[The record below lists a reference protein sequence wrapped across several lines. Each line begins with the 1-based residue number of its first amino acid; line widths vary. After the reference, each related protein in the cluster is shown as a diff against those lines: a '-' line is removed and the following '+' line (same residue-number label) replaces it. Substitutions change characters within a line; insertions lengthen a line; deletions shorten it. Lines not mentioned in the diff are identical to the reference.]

1 MAVEQAIANLTAM
14 SPTDQIQIIQC
25 IWDGL
30 ADQTE
35 TAPNAALKNELDR
48 RWAK

>member
-1 MAVEQAIANLTAM
+1 MTVEQAIANLTAM
-14 SPTDQIQIIQC
+14 SPTDRIQIIQRF
-25 IWDGL
+25 WDGL

-48 RWAK
+48 PWVK